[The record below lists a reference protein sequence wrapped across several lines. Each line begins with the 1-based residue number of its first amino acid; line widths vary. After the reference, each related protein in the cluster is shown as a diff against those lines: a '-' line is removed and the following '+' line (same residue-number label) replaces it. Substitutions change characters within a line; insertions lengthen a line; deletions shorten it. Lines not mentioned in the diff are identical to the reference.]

1 MADEK
6 LNTSPEEK
14 APAKKGKAAE
24 EKTPTPE
31 DKPKGRRGRKP
42 KEEKAEP
49 GKPGGTGARL
59 ETKCPKAKGQKP
71 PR

>member
-24 EKTPTPE
+24 ES
-31 DKPKGRRGRKP
+31 
-42 KEEKAEP
+42 
-49 GKPGGTGARL
+49 GARR
-59 ETKCPKAKGQKP
+59 TGRDGGP
-71 PR
+71 PWPPVQGW